1 MFPFGPLRS
10 KRLLILAFSFHTN
23 VLSFP
28 LAAPSLIGGGAS
40 IRSIALSRT
49 AQALS
54 RATRVFGL
62 LSNAEVHLAFSSL
75 LDNRSNPL
83 GTLSDVVNGFT
94 KSTHVYL
101 GKFDP
106 DAGRRPMLKID
117 IAWCEHL
124 AGLIK
129 DDVLSTGQIHFKWT
143 LSSLGNTITFLYSGV
158 PGTRRVNSGPTSNA
172 DWKIIAQIS
181 RGSRFGG
188 RGSLG
193 FHRIQGVT
201 YEEM

>member
-1 MFPFGPLRS
+1 MFHFGPLR
-10 KRLLILAFSFHTN
+10 KRLLILSLSFRIN
-23 VLSFP
+23 VLPFP
-28 LAAPSLIGGGAS
+28 LAAPSLVRGGAS

-54 RATRVFGL
+54 RTTRVFGL
-62 LSNAEVHLAFSSL
+62 FSNAKVHRAFSSL
-75 LDNRSNPL
+75 LDNRSTPI
-83 GTLSDVVNGFT
+83 GTLSDVVDGFT
-94 KSTHVYL
+94 KSIHVYY

-129 DDVLSTGQIHFKWT
+129 DDALSTGQVHLKWK

-158 PGTRRVNSGPTSNA
+158 PGTGHVDSRPTSNA

-181 RGSRFGG
+181 RDSRFGG
-188 RGSLG
+188 RGSLR
-193 FHRIQGVT
+193 FQRIQGVT
-201 YEEM
+201 YDEM